1 MKQCVPAHKWVSLQ
15 NKMFIF
21 FDKNFRYVGFILGL
35 ILYTQCDNM
44 LPSVLALLISS
55 ISLLQIFHAKIIL
68 SAVFLPSMVS
78 GHHQQ
83 HHHPQHDLHQNLPEV
98 WPVGRQPGQHCLRP
112 GLLHWAAAATGTCT
126 CMHTHAHTHTHTHQQ
141 PYKNT
146 SDALSFIRYDTGMG
160 WFGEKGGSVW
170 AREDGDVAIKVPFS
184 AHINMY
190 FIQILSLS
198 ENAF

>member
-1 MKQCVPAHKWVSLQ
+1 MKTRLNTAGNNLTSSFKKKTLLMKQCVPAHKWVSLQ

-55 ISLLQIFHAKIIL
+55 ISLLLIFHAKIIL

-126 CMHTHAHTHTHTHQQ
+126 CMHTHAHTHTHTHTPTAIQ
-141 PYKNT
+141 KHFRC
-146 SDALSFIRYDTGMG
+146 SFIY
-160 WFGEKGGSVW
+160 
-170 AREDGDVAIKVPFS
+170 
-184 AHINMY
+184 
-190 FIQILSLS
+190 
-198 ENAF
+198 